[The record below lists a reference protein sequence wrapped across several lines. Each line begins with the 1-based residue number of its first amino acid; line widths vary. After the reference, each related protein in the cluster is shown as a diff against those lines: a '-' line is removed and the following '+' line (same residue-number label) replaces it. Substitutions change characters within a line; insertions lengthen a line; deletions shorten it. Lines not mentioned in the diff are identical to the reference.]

1 METILFFEI
10 SPSFLLFK
18 SYYVVWKL
26 SELEVTKDEYEGFKS
41 YYVVWKLPLTIASFT
56 SVSGLNRTM

>member
-41 YYVVWKLPLTIASFT
+41 YYVVWKLLYIINKGLSYWC
-56 SVSGLNRTM
+56 LNRTM